1 MNTDGDLPSERSV
14 SDDYKCIISTYYQ
27 KHNSEKINPEDNIGS
42 PLTELGLVDFLF
54 TKSGNRYYKKV
65 MIKEALLPDLI
76 ALAIILKCSDGN
88 KEIKISNLLNKHKSL
103 GKAFNLDMVR
113 IINILYRLEKKNY
126 VKVIR
131 TAGLDVVK
139 ILTDMDYDECV
150 KEYYKILD

>member
-1 MNTDGDLPSERSV
+1 MNTDKNLPSERSV
-14 SDDYKCIISTYYQ
+14 SDDYKCIINTYYQ
-27 KHNSEKINPEDNIGS
+27 KHTSEKINPEDNIGS
-42 PLTELGLVDFLF
+42 PLTELGLIDFLYN
-54 TKSGNRYYKKV
+54 KSGNRYYKKV
-65 MIKEALLPDLI
+65 MIKETLLPDLI
-76 ALAIILKCSDGN
+76 ALAIILKSSNGN
-88 KEIKISNLLNKHKSL
+88 KEIKISNLLNEHKSL